1 MAKIASMDEAR
12 RKRSEKLRALQVRAC
27 EHKEVIVYAS
37 ERTVRCA
44 LCGTSLDPFDVL
56 VDLMQRYGPDR

>member
-12 RKRSEKLRALQVRAC
+12 HKRTQRLKTLMARKC

-37 ERTVRCA
+37 ERSVRCA
-44 LCGTSLDPFDVL
+44 LCWASLDPFDVF
-56 VDLMQRYGPDR
+56 VDPMQRYGPDG

>member
-1 MAKIASMDEAR
+1 M
-12 RKRSEKLRALQVRAC
+12 C

-37 ERTVRCA
+37 ERSVRCA
-44 LCGTSLDPFDVL
+44 LCGASLDPFEVL

>member
-1 MAKIASMDEAR
+1 MVKIASMDEAR
-12 RKRSEKLRALQVRAC
+12 RKRSERQKTLMARTC

-37 ERTVRCA
+37 ERSVRCA
-44 LCGTSLDPFDVL
+44 LCGASLDPFDVL